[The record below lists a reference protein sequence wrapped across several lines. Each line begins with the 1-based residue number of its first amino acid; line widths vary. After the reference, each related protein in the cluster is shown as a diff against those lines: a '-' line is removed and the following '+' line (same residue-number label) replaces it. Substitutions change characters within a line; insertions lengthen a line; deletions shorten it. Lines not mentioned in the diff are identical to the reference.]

1 MIAYLKG
8 KLSLITPSEV
18 IVETSNGIGY
28 WVHITLGTYNLIK
41 NLKEAQILTHLIVKE
56 DSHTLYGFA
65 EEDER
70 HIFIQ
75 LISVSGVGPAT
86 ARILLSTLSAEE
98 VREAIIS
105 ENINRLKSAKGIG
118 PKAAKRIILEL
129 KDKLLKD
136 GGSQSATIAQTL
148 TVDNSVRE
156 EALSALLALGFNKSQ
171 VQKTLNTLLKTN
183 QHYTD
188 SSSLIKDALGKL
200 SS

>member
-1 MIAYLKG
+1 MIAYLRG
-8 KLSLITPSEV
+8 KLFHTTATDV
-18 IVETSNGIGY
+18 VVETSNGIGY
-28 WVHITLGTYNLIK
+28 IVHITLGTYNTIK
-41 NLKEAQILTHLIVKE
+41 DQREAKLLTHLIVKE

-65 EEDER
+65 DIAER

-86 ARILLSTLSAEE
+86 ARILLSTLSAQE

-136 GGSQSATIAQTL
+136 SGEHSAAIAQTL
-148 TVDNSVRE
+148 TIDNSVRE
-156 EALSALLALGFNKSQ
+156 EALSALIALGFNRSQ
-171 VQKTLNTLLKTN
+171 VQKALQFLLKSKGN
-183 QHYTD
+183 YQN
-188 SSSLIKDALGKL
+188 SSLLIKDALGKL

>member
-1 MIAYLKG
+1 MIAYLRG
-8 KLSLITPSEV
+8 KLFQTTATDV
-18 IVETSNGIGY
+18 VVETSNGIGY
-28 WVHITLGTYNLIK
+28 IVHITLGTYNAIK
-41 NLKEAQILTHLIVKE
+41 DLKEAKLLTHLIVKE

-65 EEDER
+65 DAAER

-86 ARILLSTLSAEE
+86 ARILLSTLSAQD

-136 GGSQSATIAQTL
+136 SGEQSAAIAQTL

-156 EALSALLALGFNKSQ
+156 EALSALIALGFNKSQ
-171 VQKTLNTLLKTN
+171 VQKALNSLLKSDKN
-183 QHYTD
+183 YQN
-188 SSSLIKDALGKL
+188 SSLLIKEALGKL

>member
-8 KLSLITPSEV
+8 KLTLITPSEV

-129 KDKLLKD
+129 KDKMLKD
-136 GGSQSATIAQTL
+136 GGSQSAAIAQTL

-171 VQKTLNTLLKTN
+171 VQKTVNTLLKTN
-183 QHYTD
+183 QNYTD

>member
-70 HIFIQ
+70 HIFVQ

-136 GGSQSATIAQTL
+136 GGNQSAAIAQTL
-148 TVDNSVRE
+148 TVNNSVRE

-171 VQKTLNTLLKTN
+171 VQKTVNTLLKTN
-183 QHYTD
+183 QNYTD